1 MVQILKDIITDR
13 IGSVIYVVGTLVRG
27 LSSQTFSEKKFGI
40 TPEQYLILLLII
52 ENEGIHQRQIC
63 EITLKD
69 RANIARIVEILL
81 QKELIEKK
89 TDSNGRRIYKII
101 ATEKGKNLI
110 KTIEPC
116 DIDLRS
122 FITRDISEEELEITR
137 RTLEKI
143 KTNVIDNVKLQ
154 I

>member
-1 MVQILKDIITDR
+1 MIKDVIKDR
-13 IGSVIYVVGTLVRG
+13 IGSIVYVVGSLVRG
-27 LSSQTFSEKKFGI
+27 LSSQTFNEKGFGI

-52 ENEGIHQRQIC
+52 ENEGVYQRQIC

-81 QKELIEKK
+81 QKGFIKK
-89 TDSNGRRIYKII
+89 IADSNGRRIYKIV
-101 ATEKGKNLI
+101 ATQKGKDII
-110 KTIEPC
+110 KTVAPC
-116 DIDLRS
+116 DMDLRY
-122 FITRDISEEELEITR
+122 FITRGISEEDLEVTK

-143 KTNVIDNVKLQ
+143 KFNVIDNVKLQ

>member
-1 MVQILKDIITDR
+1 MLKDIIEDR
-13 IGSVIYVVGTLVRG
+13 IGSIIYVVGSLIRG

-40 TPEQYLILLLII
+40 TPEQYLILLLIV
-52 ENEGIHQRQIC
+52 ENEGVYQRQIC

-69 RANIARIVEILL
+69 RANIARLIEILL
-81 QKELIEKK
+81 QKNLIEKSP
-89 TDSNGRRIYKII
+89 DSNGRRIYKIK

-110 KTIEPC
+110 KSIEHL
-116 DIDLRS
+116 DLELRHY
-122 FITRDISEEELEITR
+122 ITRNISSEDLEITK

-143 KTNVIDNVKLQ
+143 KINVIDKVKLQ

>member
-1 MVQILKDIITDR
+1 MLKDVITDR
-13 IGSVIYVVGTLVRG
+13 IGSIIYVVGTLIRG
-27 LSSQTFSEKKFGI
+27 LSSQTFSDKKFGI

-52 ENEGIHQRQIC
+52 ENEGVYQRQIC

-69 RANIARIVEILL
+69 RANVARIVEILF

-89 TDSNGRRIYKII
+89 IDSNGRRIYKII

-110 KTIEPC
+110 NIISPC
-116 DIDLRS
+116 DLELRK
-122 FITRDISEEELEITR
+122 FITRNISEEELQITR
-137 RTLEKI
+137 NTLDKI
-143 KTNVIDNVKLQ
+143 KTNLIDSVKLQ